1 MHGRHENPR
10 RSRRVIAVLGAA
22 LLALWFGGGTAWPQA
37 PPAGAV
43 ALGRVTLPQ
52 AVRAD
57 GVPLP
62 PGAYELRLTGEDV
75 PSVVGQTDGRAR
87 WVAFRQEDTVAGRA
101 LATLIPARAIG
112 AVANGSPPRDG
123 ETRVERLRGGDYLRI
138 WLHRDGV
145 HYLLHLPL
153 GR

>member
-1 MHGRHENPR
+1 MRHR
-10 RSRRVIAVLGAA
+10 RLAALLAAGLGAA
-22 LLALWFGGGTAWPQA
+22 LLALWLGGGPAWAQA
-37 PPAGAV
+37 PPVEAV

-62 PGAYELRLTGEDV
+62 PGTYELRLTGEAV
-75 PSVVGQTDGRAR
+75 PSVVGQTDGAAR
-87 WVAFRQEDTVAGRA
+87 WVAFCNEDTVAGRA
-101 LATLIPARAIG
+101 LATLIPAPAIG
-112 AVANGSPPRDG
+112 AVANGAPPREG

-153 GR
+153 GQ